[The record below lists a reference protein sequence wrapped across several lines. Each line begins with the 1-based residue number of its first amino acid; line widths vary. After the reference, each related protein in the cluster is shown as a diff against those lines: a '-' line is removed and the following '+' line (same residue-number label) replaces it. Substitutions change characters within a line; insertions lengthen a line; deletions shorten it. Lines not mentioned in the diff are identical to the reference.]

1 MKGPTFN
8 RGDAYL
14 LMTTAI
20 WGLNF
25 PVAKAVLG
33 VLDPYAFAGMRWIV
47 ATVALA
53 VIVLIRTRD
62 LLVPWRDFL
71 VMAAL
76 GSLGVA
82 VFQTI
87 WTNGLAHTT
96 AAKGSIL
103 VSTTPIFAALG
114 GALIGRAPGLRAWA
128 GAALGFGG
136 VFLLV
141 NNSLSEIT
149 VGGGSLKGDLMMLA
163 VAALWAV
170 YSAGAA
176 PVIARHGAL
185 KTTFWIIIVGS
196 ICLVLIALPEMA
208 ATDWGALGFR
218 TWSELLYT
226 AIFSAALGFV
236 WWYEGIRH
244 LGPVRAMLYSYLIP
258 VFGVAASAALL
269 GDVMSGVQL
278 LGAALALAGVALA
291 RRN

>member
-14 LMTTAI
+14 LATTAI

-25 PVAKAVLG
+25 PIAKSVLA
-33 VLDPYAFAGMRWIV
+33 VLDPFAFAGMRWIV
-47 ATVALA
+47 ATVAL
-53 VIVLIRTRD
+53 VVVVLLRTRD

-71 VMAAL
+71 IMAAL
-76 GSLGVA
+76 GSFGVA
-82 VFQTI
+82 VFQTV
-87 WTNGLAHTT
+87 WTNGLALTT

-114 GALIGRAPGLRAWA
+114 GVLIGRAPGLRAWA

-176 PVIARHGAL
+176 PLIARHGAI

-196 ICLVLIALPEMA
+196 LCLALFTAPEMA
-208 ATDWGALGFR
+208 ATDWRAVGFG

-258 VFGVAASAALL
+258 VFGIAASAAML
-269 GDVMSGVQL
+269 GDVMSGVQM

-291 RRN
+291 RT

>member
-14 LMTTAI
+14 LATTAI

-25 PVAKAVLG
+25 PIAKSVLD
-33 VLDPYAFAGMRWIV
+33 VLDPFAFAGMRWIV
-47 ATVALA
+47 AAVAL
-53 VIVLIRTRD
+53 VVVVLLRTRD

-71 VMAAL
+71 IMAAL
-76 GSLGVA
+76 GSFGVA
-82 VFQTI
+82 VFQTV
-87 WTNGLAHTT
+87 WTNGLALTT

-114 GALIGRAPGLRAWA
+114 GVLIGRAPSLRAWA

-176 PVIARHGAL
+176 PLIARHGAL

-196 ICLVLIALPEMA
+196 LCLALFTAPEMA
-208 ATDWGALGFR
+208 ATDWRAVGFG

-236 WWYEGIRH
+236 WWYEGIRY

-258 VFGVAASAALL
+258 VFGIAASAAML
-269 GDVMSGVQL
+269 GDVMSGVQM

-291 RRN
+291 RT